1 MVILTLAFE
10 CKAILDISKRFQ
22 KKKKKKEKGAS
33 ENTAL
38 DYWTFVV
45 KAYLK

>member
-22 KKKKKKEKGAS
+22 KKKKKEKGAS